1 MTVGREE
8 GEEGQVPGPPGPPA
22 AGGLVVGG
30 TAEQG
35 AQSDAPA
42 TAAVA
47 PPAEQ
52 EAAAAKSPMTDQE
65 AIDSFP
71 TAKLNKLD
79 ELISNPRW
87 VGKHRKCKK
96 RLESLPLS
104 LIYEPGN

>member
-8 GEEGQVPGPPGPPA
+8 GEEGPPAGPPV

-30 TAEQG
+30 TAEHG
-35 AQSDAPA
+35 AQSEAPA
-42 TAAVA
+42 TEAAAA

-52 EAAAAKSPMTDQE
+52 ETAAAKRPMTDQE

-87 VGKHRKCKK
+87 VRKHCKFQ
-96 RLESLPLS
+96 RNSLNACICP
-104 LIYEPGN
+104 

>member
-35 AQSDAPA
+35 AQAEAPA
-42 TAAVA
+42 TAVVG

-52 EAAAAKSPMTDQE
+52 EAAAAKGPMTDQE

-71 TAKLNKLD
+71 TAKLTKLD

-87 VGKHRKCKK
+87 VGNIANAKNGIFAFV
-96 RLESLPLS
+96 PDM
-104 LIYEPGN
+104 YV

>member
-35 AQSDAPA
+35 AQSEAP
-42 TAAVA
+42 AAVA

-52 EAAAAKSPMTDQE
+52 EAAAAKGPMTDQE

-87 VGKHRKCKK
+87 VKK
-96 RLESLPLS
+96 TLQVPKNIDFNLCLCP
-104 LIYEPGN
+104 

>member
-1 MTVGREE
+1 MDDLSCRDSGGQICCAMTVGREE

-35 AQSDAPA
+35 AQSEAPA

-47 PPAEQ
+47 PPADQ
-52 EAAAAKSPMTDQE
+52 EAAASKSPMTDQE

-79 ELISNPRW
+79 ELISNPR
-87 VGKHRKCKK
+87 
-96 RLESLPLS
+96 
-104 LIYEPGN
+104 